1 MTNIVLARHPSFF
14 LEVSYNNDM
23 SIESIVY
30 DLEAAYVKTLQALVL
45 STAMTADAARDSVEA
60 FLHIFPLIDE
70 EDVRKKV
77 NAYVD
82 EYPLWASLRMV
93 VTGDEM
99 NIETDEKTHELQLLL
114 HSRKIDELLLAAS
127 KRD

>member
-1 MTNIVLARHPSFF
+1 
-14 LEVSYNNDM
+14 M